1 MNHLYTIQL
10 TDYPLPDQTKQT
22 LYLNYEVFGQPLHQ
36 APVVLVNHALTG
48 NSTVTGKQGWWNPL
62 IGQGQ
67 VIDLNRYTVIAFN
80 IPGNGYGDKATHLL
94 LNYKSF
100 TTSIIADVFWK
111 GLDFL
116 RISALYAIIGGSL
129 GGSIAWEMALQRP
142 HALQRLIP
150 IATNLQA
157 SDWLIGQVTVQEA
170 ILNHS
175 NQPIEDARKHAML
188 LYRTPESINQKF
200 VQKKQEQAQTHTI
213 ESWLTYHGQAL
224 QQRFQLAAYRLM
236 NHLLKTIGQT
246 VTEEQLR
253 QFATQTS
260 TQITMITVDSD
271 GMFTQKEQR
280 ETYCKLYAYGADITY
295 KEIQSIH
302 GHDAFL
308 MEYQQL
314 QTLLEPLFKSTL
326 Q

>member
-1 MNHLYTIQL
+1 MNQLHTIQL
-10 TDYPLPDQTKQT
+10 TDYRLPDQTTQT
-22 LYLNYEVFGQPLHQ
+22 LYLNYEVFGQPLYQ
-36 APVVLVNHALTG
+36 APIVLVNHALTG
-48 NSTVTGKQGWWNPL
+48 NSTVTGNQGWWNPL
-62 IGQGQ
+62 IGHGQ
-67 VIDLNRYTVIAFN
+67 VIDLHRYTVLAFN
-80 IPGNGYGDKATHLL
+80 IPGNGYGNKAEHLL
-94 LNYKSF
+94 LNYTSF
-100 TTSIIADVFWK
+100 TTAIIADVFWK

-116 RISALYAIIGGSL
+116 QISELYAVIGGSL

-150 IATNLQA
+150 IATNVQA

-170 ILNHS
+170 ILNNS
-175 NQPIEDARKHAML
+175 NHPIEDARKHAML

-200 VQKKQEQAQTHTI
+200 AQKNHPLNRTHTI

-224 QQRFQLAAYRLM
+224 QKRFQLAAYRLM
-236 NHLLKTIGQT
+236 NHLLKTIGQA
-246 VTEEQLR
+246 VTEEQIKK
-253 QFATQTS
+253 FATKTT
-260 TQITMITVDSD
+260 TQITVITVDSD

-314 QTLLEPLFKSTL
+314 QALLHPLF
-326 Q
+326 